1 MLHRALE
8 ALLGCKIYIK
18 KKRNRKRWDVWHSNF
33 QDPANIGILTNIM
46 FQRTVCQDIAV
57 VSHLGLIYWLLA
69 SKNCRCIY
77 MFRDLW
83 KSRMLHFLRILRTLQ
98 CRRCQHL
105 SPESLPGQCGN
116 QWWSRRVE
124 FLRSVSQAFEDEFC
138 FVETCFQGGLSIRLH
153 MQKALK

>member
-1 MLHRALE
+1 MLHRTLE
-8 ALLGCKIYIK
+8 AALGCKIDIQ
-18 KKRNRKRWDVWHSNF
+18 KRNKERWDVWHSNF
-33 QDPANIGILTNIM
+33 QYPANITAGILTNIM

-57 VSHLGLIYWLLA
+57 VSHLGFISWLLA
-69 SKNCRCIY
+69 SKNRRCIY
-77 MFRDLW
+77 VQWLEW

-124 FLRSVSQAFEDEFC
+124 FLRSMSQAFKDEFC

-153 MQKALK
+153 MQKH